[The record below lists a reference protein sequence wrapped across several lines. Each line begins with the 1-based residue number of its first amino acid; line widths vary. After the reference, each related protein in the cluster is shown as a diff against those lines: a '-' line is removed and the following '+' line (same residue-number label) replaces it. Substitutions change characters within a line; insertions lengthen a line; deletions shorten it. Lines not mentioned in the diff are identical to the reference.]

1 MELMNASL
9 IVHLKLQAGSVK
21 INGPPMNYASG
32 QWHKVIFSIY
42 IQESSVWFND
52 FPMNYASGQWHKVIF
67 SIYSR

>member
-42 IQESSVWFND
+42 VYKIVLYGSMVPE
-52 FPMNYASGQWHKVIF
+52 
-67 SIYSR
+67 